1 MNIEKTAT
9 PEQKSEI
16 LKQLTAYA
24 EAEISLVK
32 SATLLPSSLGA
43 TAYLTLTDDSTIL
56 LSLT

>member
-24 EAEISLVK
+24 EAEIPLVK
-32 SATLLPSSLGA
+32 SIILLPQALGA
-43 TAYLTLTDDSTIL
+43 TAYLTLTDDSTVL